1 MSAKTVQ
8 EGSGNIL
15 ASLWIVSIK
24 PDGFKQTLNWIW
36 GQDETFSH
44 VTNKQTCHGRQDHTF
59 HDITPDVTTGK
70 LVVTQPSHILQFTM
84 HSWQLV
90 MPTWVDTSLIDMF
103 LILFWQTA
111 QLKFWQ
117 DVDTRLPWGYSTQ
130 DTHTKSICM
139 SKPLFSYRLVI
150 QTPITGLP
158 DCTFSLADKTW
169 RTQLY
174 VWHLFQLLW
183 TVWLCLNE
191 VRNGLT

>member
-111 QLKFWQ
+111 QLKCWQ
-117 DVDTRLPWGYSTQ
+117 DVDTRLPWGYARHSYKKHLHEQT
-130 DTHTKSICM
+130 
-139 SKPLFSYRLVI
+139 PLFI
-150 QTPITGLP
+150 QAGHTTTNNWSPGL
-158 DCTFSLADKTW
+158 
-169 RTQLY
+169 
-174 VWHLFQLLW
+174 HI
-183 TVWLCLNE
+183 
-191 VRNGLT
+191 